1 MRALMGSVAV
11 VRVLMVWTAG
21 VGAGGVLRKRGT
33 PKKQFSIGLDPAQL
47 LSGAILDFVT
57 PEEEKAPQFI
67 FLNPND
73 PHFVPPEAIPDPKP

>member
-1 MRALMGSVAV
+1 MFVRALMGSVAV

-47 LSGAILDFVT
+47 LSGAILNS
-57 PEEEKAPQFI
+57 A
-67 FLNPND
+67 
-73 PHFVPPEAIPDPKP
+73 

>member
-33 PKKQFSIGLDPAQL
+33 SSTSPKLSKPKSLCNSRSGSILR
-47 LSGAILDFVT
+47 
-57 PEEEKAPQFI
+57 
-67 FLNPND
+67 NR
-73 PHFVPPEAIPDPKP
+73 

>member
-33 PKKQFSIGLDPAQL
+33 PKMQFSIGLDPAQL
-47 LSGAILDFVT
+47 LSGAIMNS
-57 PEEEKAPQFI
+57 A
-67 FLNPND
+67 
-73 PHFVPPEAIPDPKP
+73 